1 MRIASAWRQGRPVR
15 RARAVCRLLR
25 RRGARGAGR
34 RPMAFGLPL
43 TRAMWRSLVAQ
54 RAVLAKATALWL
66 ALTLVSGAAAQT
78 ALPIPSVSV
87 GLGSAKRP
95 EDVAV
100 TLQVMLLLTVLTLAP
115 SILIMTTAFTRIV
128 IVLSILRSAIGIPN
142 VPPNQVLVG
151 LALFMTFFVMRP
163 VLDQINREALEPYF
177 AKKIAFQD
185 ATARAITPLRGFM
198 IRQTYKKDLT
208 FFINLARMP
217 RRPATAS
224 DVPISVVIPAFITSE
239 LKTAFI
245 IGFYIYLPFLVIDL
259 VVASTMMSMGMM
271 MLPPTLIALPAKIL
285 LFVLADGWSLLLGSL
300 AKGFR

>member
-1 MRIASAWRQGRPVR
+1 MGAPEMECGRVNQSPRERRRPVAFDLPITR
-15 RARAVCRLLR
+15 RLVQA
-25 RRGARGAGR
+25 
-34 RPMAFGLPL
+34 
-43 TRAMWRSLVAQ
+43 LVAQ
-54 RAVLAKATALWL
+54 RAVLARMAALWL
-66 ALTLVSGAAAQT
+66 ILTLVTGAAAQT
-78 ALPIPSVSV
+78 ALPIPSVSLGV
-87 GLGSAKRP
+87 GSAKKP

-115 SILIMTTAFTRIV
+115 SILIMMTAFTRIV

-163 VLDQINREALEPYF
+163 VFDQINREALEPYF
-177 AKKIAFQD
+177 AKKIALQE
-185 ATARAITPLRGFM
+185 ASSRAVAPLRGFM

-208 FFINLARMP
+208 FFINMARMP
-217 RRPATAS
+217 RRPATAA
-224 DVPISVVIPAFITSE
+224 DVPLSVVIPAFITSE
-239 LKTAFI
+239 LKTAFT
-245 IGFYIYLPFLVIDL
+245 IGFYIYLPFLVIDI

-285 LFVLADGWSLLLGSL
+285 LFVLADGWSQLLGSL